1 MKTYG
6 ETILLI
12 FFKTALVQLE
22 KRSIKKTEA
31 KVVFG
36 GLELAKKRLLQQ
48 PEPGAEAP
56 LRLSAP
62 LRHQTACQAGQSRT
76 SGRW

>member
-6 ETILLI
+6 ETILLN
-12 FFKTALVQLE
+12 FFQNSFSSIREALH
-22 KRSIKKTEA
+22 KKTEA
-31 KVVFG
+31 EVVFG